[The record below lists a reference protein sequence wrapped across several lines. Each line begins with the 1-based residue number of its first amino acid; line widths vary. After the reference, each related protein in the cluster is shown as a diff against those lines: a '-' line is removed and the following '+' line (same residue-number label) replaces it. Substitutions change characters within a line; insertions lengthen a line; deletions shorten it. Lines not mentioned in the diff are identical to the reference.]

1 MSTTGLDV
9 FDTTVHA
16 TNQWLN
22 EISAVTG
29 PDRKRAYNVLRA
41 VLHSLRDRLT
51 VDQAAHLGA
60 QLPMLVRGI
69 YFEGWKP
76 SRNPQTWRSQDEFL
90 ARVNEEL
97 RNIRPIDAKD
107 GSRAVFKAIDRH
119 IDPGEAAEVV
129 QALPKGVRTMWP
141 VNGEPASA

>member
-1 MSTTGLDV
+1 MSATGLEV
-9 FDTTVHA
+9 FDTTVQT

-22 EISAVTG
+22 EISEVIG
-29 PDRKRAYNVLRA
+29 PDRQRAYDVLRA

-76 SRNPQTWRSQDEFL
+76 ARNPQKYRSQEDFL
-90 ARVNEEL
+90 GHVKEEL
-97 RNIRPIDAKD
+97 RNVRPMDPQD
-107 GSRAVFKAIDRH
+107 GTRAVFKVINHH
-119 IDPGEAAEVV
+119 IDPGEAADVM
-129 QALPKGVRTMWP
+129 QALPKQIRTMWP
-141 VNGEPASA
+141 VGGDPTSA

>member
-1 MSTTGLDV
+1 MSTTGLEV
-9 FDTTVHA
+9 FDTTVHT

-22 EISAVTG
+22 EICEVIG
-29 PDRKRAYNVLRA
+29 PDRQRAYDVLRA

-76 SRNPQTWRSQDEFL
+76 SRNPQKYRSQEEFL
-90 ARVNEEL
+90 RHVTDEL
-97 RNIRPIDAKD
+97 RNVRPTDPKD
-107 GSRAVFKAIDRH
+107 GTRAVFKVINHH
-119 IDPGEAAEVV
+119 IDPGEASDVM
-129 QALPKGVRTMWP
+129 QALPKEVRTMWP
-141 VNGEPASA
+141 ANADPASA

>member
-1 MSTTGLDV
+1 MSTTGLKV
-9 FDTTVHA
+9 FDTTVQT

-22 EISAVTG
+22 EISEVIG
-29 PDRKRAYNVLRA
+29 PDRQRAYDVLRA

-76 SRNPQTWRSQDEFL
+76 ARNPEKYRSQEDFL
-90 ARVNEEL
+90 GHVKEEL
-97 RNIRPIDAKD
+97 RHVRPMDPQD
-107 GSRAVFKAIDRH
+107 GARAVFKVINHH
-119 IDPGEAAEVV
+119 IDPGEAVDV
-129 QALPKGVRTMWP
+129 MQALPKQIRTMWP
-141 VNGEPASA
+141 AGGDPTSA